1 MGQSLVGIIVL
12 ANDQDLI
19 IKLVPLAAIDFILKP
34 FAGLNGESSAEEH
47 LPSELR
53 QDYLSLGLL
62 GDRDSLDAE
71 VNTTATRF
79 SNDRALEVPGRPF
92 DTMVDAFEE
101 ARNKGWHVA
110 GEFIGS
116 IY

>member
-19 IKLVPLAAIDFILKP
+19 IKLVPLAAIDFIAKP
-34 FAGLNGESSAEEH
+34 FAGHDGATSAEEQ
-47 LPSELR
+47 LPADLR
-53 QDYLSLGLL
+53 QDYMALGLL

-71 VNTTATRF
+71 VNTTADRYA
-79 SNDRALEVPGRPF
+79 NDRALELPGQPF
-92 DTMVDAFEE
+92 DTLVAAFEA
-101 ARNKGWHVA
+101 ARSKGWLIA